1 MYVQKRNGKSERV
14 QFDKISSRI
23 QKLAYGLNQDF
34 VDPAFI
40 TQKVIKGVYAG
51 VTTVQ
56 LDTLA
61 AETAAYLTTEHPD
74 YSILAARIAV
84 SNLHKQT
91 EKCFSTVMHDLY
103 NCVDASS
110 GRHAPLLSD
119 STYQTIMK
127 HKEELDSA
135 IIYDRDYSYDFFGFK
150 TLERSYLLKINGK
163 IAERPQ
169 HMLMRVSVGIHGEDI
184 PAAIE
189 TYNYMSQKF
198 FTHARSVPAHQAR
211 RKALCL
217 PRAPFSRA
225 HLLARSRRLPRV
237 AAGSCASAGCLAERV
252 AWGPASDLCC
262 GVVSC
267 CAARPSSTRARR
279 TRRCPRASWC
289 S

>member
-1 MYVQKRNGKSERV
+1 MFHCMFPHDVRSSTALALQRERGAPSWPMVQKRNGKSERV

-198 FTHARSVPAHQAR
+198 FTHARCAPRSPPGAAKSALPAAR
-211 RKALCL
+211 
-217 PRAPFSRA
+217 S
-225 HLLARSRRLPRV
+225 LLARSFARSLAQTASCCGGVLCECGLPRG
-237 AAGSCASAGCLAERV
+237 ACGLGSSV
-252 AWGPASDLCC
+252 
-262 GVVSC
+262 
-267 CAARPSSTRARR
+267 
-279 TRRCPRASWC
+279 
-289 S
+289 